1 MKKWTAAIIVLV
13 GAASYGVLGIF
24 VKIGYAKGFSVG
36 EITGSQMFFGAIILW
51 LIGLTQFKKWT
62 KPSLKTITFILAA
75 GTLSGLTGVFYYTS
89 LQHLPASIAIIL
101 LFQFTWIGVLYEWII
116 DRHIPVKQTYIAVAL
131 IMIGTLLSANIFD
144 ASLTDLSLFGILIG
158 FCSAFTF
165 AGYIYV
171 SGKVSTEVTPWLRSP
186 LMVTGG
192 FILIIIIFPPT
203 FFVSGA
209 LLEGLAGIAIA
220 IAIFGA
226 VLPTICFTFGIPKT
240 GIGMGTILSSVELP
254 VAVLMAWIFLG
265 EDVFPIQWV
274 GVGLIIVAIALEK
287 LNKSFDM
294 IFRK

>member
-209 LLEGLAGIAIA
+209 LLKGLAGIAIA

>member
-1 MKKWTAAIIVLV
+1 MKNWIAAIIVLI
-13 GAASYGVLGIF
+13 GAASYGVLGTF
-24 VKIGYAKGFSVG
+24 VKIGYARGFSVG
-36 EITGSQMFFGAIILW
+36 EITGSQMFFGAIFLW

-62 KPSLKTITFILAA
+62 KPSLKTVMFLLAA

-101 LFQFTWIGVLYEWII
+101 LFQFTWVGVFYEWII
-116 DRHIPVKQTYIAVAL
+116 DRQKPTKHTYTAVAL
-131 IMIGTLLSANIFD
+131 IMVGTLLSANVFD
-144 ASLTDLSLFGILIG
+144 ASLTDMSIFGLLIG

-171 SGKVSTEVTPWLRSP
+171 SGRVSTEMTPWLRSP

-192 FILIIIIFPPT
+192 FIIIFIIFPPT
-203 FFVSGA
+203 FFVSGV
-209 LLEGLAGIAIA
+209 LLEGLAGIAFA

-254 VAVLMAWIFLG
+254 VAVLMAWIFLA
-265 EDVFPIQWV
+265 EDVFPIQWL

-294 IFRK
+294 VFRK